1 MSNEPVVVCSHLVK
15 VYDSA
20 SGRVQA
26 VRGVD
31 LEIDEGT
38 ATAIV
43 GPSGSGKSSLLR
55 MIAGLDRPTAGSA
68 LIAGIDLFSLRPG
81 RRARLR
87 GSLVALVFQR
97 PSDNLF
103 SHLTARQ
110 QLARLGGD
118 EDILSEILA
127 DFGLEERA
135 DHTPD
140 RLSGG
145 EKQRLAFAR
154 AVVSGHR
161 LVIADEPT
169 SQLDGESAR
178 ATLDAISHLVDRG
191 ASVLVATHDD
201 RVLERMSSVI
211 VLRDGTVATITSGGE
226 ELAVIDR
233 SGRIQLPPTVRD
245 NFPGRRARLR
255 WDQDTRRLTV
265 DPP

>member
-1 MSNEPVVVCSHLVK
+1 MPSEPVVQCSHLVK

-31 LEIDEGT
+31 LEIEEGT

-55 MIAGLDRPTAGSA
+55 MIAGFDRPTAGST

-81 RRARLR
+81 RRARIR
-87 GSLVALVFQR
+87 GNLVTLVFQR

-110 QLARLGGD
+110 QLARLGG
-118 EDILSEILA
+118 A
-127 DFGLEERA
+127 DDVVAETLTVFRLEARA

-140 RLSGG
+140 RMSGG

-169 SQLDGESAR
+169 SQLDGESAE
-178 ATLDAISHLVDRG
+178 ASLEAISQLVARG

-201 RVLERMSSVI
+201 RVLERMSSVV
-211 VLRDGTVATITSGGE
+211 VLRDGTVATISSGGD

-233 SGRIQLPPTVRD
+233 SGRIQLPPAVRD
-245 NFPGRRARLR
+245 SFPDRRARLR
-255 WDQDTRRLTV
+255 WDPDTRRLTV